1 MRDVRAGGS
10 DAHPRADGPS
20 NGREE
25 DLGSNEI
32 TLVQQRSPKGDP
44 QTLQGIHFTG
54 LKAISFNNRSNA
66 GRAVVLA
73 AHGTLV
79 SQNGTIPANLCLF

>member
-1 MRDVRAGGS
+1 MRDMGAGGS
-10 DAHPRADGPS
+10 NAHPRADGPRD
-20 NGREE
+20 GREE

-44 QTLQGIHFTG
+44 QTFQGIHFTG
-54 LKAISFNNRSNA
+54 LKAISFHNRSNA

-73 AHGTLV
+73 AHGR
-79 SQNGTIPANLCLF
+79 

>member
-1 MRDVRAGGS
+1 MRDMGAGYGKP
-10 DAHPRADGPS
+10 DMLGDCPGDR
-20 NGREE
+20 REE

-32 TLVQQRSPKGDP
+32 TLVQQGSPKGDP

-54 LKAISFNNRSNA
+54 LKAILFNNRSNA

-73 AHGTLV
+73 ARG
-79 SQNGTIPANLCLF
+79 P

>member
-1 MRDVRAGGS
+1 MRDMGAGGS
-10 DAHPRADGPS
+10 NAHPRADGPRD
-20 NGREE
+20 GREE

-54 LKAISFNNRSNA
+54 LKAILFNK
-66 GRAVVLA
+66 V
-73 AHGTLV
+73 
-79 SQNGTIPANLCLF
+79 Q